1 MTDVAPAPA
10 AHVPAAAAQAAAPA
24 AAPAAPAVKPPRIKS
39 FTLCDFRA
47 FAGPEPVTFQLDG
60 KNLLIYGENGA
71 GKSSVF
77 HALDEFFSVAR
88 RNPQARRAR
97 LLGLKNVF
105 SGLPET
111 GVRIGVEFDDGKPAA
126 DWTTARHPV
135 DITPTADDRVKN
147 AAYRKA
153 ILDYRSLLD
162 TNYRHGDGP
171 VNLFDV
177 CINLLLR
184 DFEALHDG
192 KQRKI
197 FDLWSELLELAD
209 VGSRDR
215 KRLSKTEKPKVLAL
229 LPSINQGLRD
239 AVAAVQPQIDPLL
252 KALGWKDLD
261 GIVLDV
267 PGITYKDDVTV
278 PPLDRIQT
286 REIGITINFR
296 NQPVD
301 RPQLFLNEARLSA
314 LAMAFYLAGRKVCAA
329 TLQADTPRLI
339 VLDDV
344 LIGLD
349 QSNRLPVID
358 VLADHFQDWQIILLT
373 HDRTWFEMA
382 RTYQRQHNA
391 DRFWKYMRIH
401 SDDNPT
407 RAPVVFSVSSSAA
420 VDAIKTAEGFLRDGH
435 LNAAANYSRIAAEFG
450 LREFCE
456 IKKLQTTYRQQPDKT
471 PFSELLAAAKAHS
484 ATQNGGKF
492 DAVLASIEEFT
503 SMLLNPLSHGGVNS
517 LTAHE
522 VHRAIVEVE
531 KLLFSLKVAPYG
543 AKPTYS

>member
-1 MTDVAPAPA
+1 MSVIAPP
-10 AHVPAAAAQAAAPA
+10 V
-24 AAPAAPAVKPPRIKS
+24 AAPAVPLVVNPPKIKTL
-39 FTLCDFRA
+39 TLCDFRA
-47 FAGPEPVTFQLDG
+47 FAGPEPVTLDLDG
-60 KNLLIYGENGA
+60 KNLLIFGENGA

-77 HALDEFFSVAR
+77 HALDEFFSIAR
-88 RNPQARRAR
+88 RGPQARKER

-105 SGLPET
+105 SGRPEAD
-111 GVRIGVEFDDGKPAA
+111 VKISVEFDDGQPAA
-126 DWTTARHPV
+126 EWTTARHPV
-135 DITPTADDRVKN
+135 DIAPVADERVKN

-153 ILDYRSLLD
+153 ILDYRSLLE

-177 CINLLLR
+177 CINVLLR
-184 DFEALHDG
+184 DFETLHDG
-192 KQRKI
+192 KLRPL
-197 FDLWSELLELAD
+197 FDLWMELIGLVDLDAR
-209 VGSRDR
+209 GK
-215 KRLSKTEKPKVLAL
+215 KRLGKTEKPKVLAL

-239 AVAAVQPQIDPLL
+239 AIAAIQPQIEPML
-252 KALGWKDLD
+252 KALGWKDID
-261 GIVLDV
+261 GITLDA
-267 PGITYKDDVTV
+267 PGLTYNGSTAI
-278 PPLDRIQT
+278 PPLNRIQT
-286 REIGITINFR
+286 REISIKLNFR
-296 NQPVD
+296 NQPVE

-314 LAMAFYLAGRKVCAA
+314 LGLAIYLAGRKVCAA

-358 VLADHFQDWQIILLT
+358 VLADEFPDWQIVLLT

-391 DRFWKYMRIH
+391 DRFWKYLRIH
-401 SDDNPT
+401 SDDDPT
-407 RAPVVFSVSSSAA
+407 RAPSIVSVSSSAA
-420 VDAIKTAEGFLRDGH
+420 SDAIQNADRFLRDGH
-435 LNAAANYSRIAAEFG
+435 FNAAANYSRIAAELA

-456 IKKLQTTYRQQPDKT
+456 LKKLQTIYRQQPDKT
-471 PFSELLAAAKAHS
+471 PFSELLSAAKASS
-484 ATQNGGKF
+484 AANNSGKF

-503 SMLLNPLSHGGVNS
+503 SIMLNPLSHGGTSN

-543 AKPTYS
+543 AKPIYS